1 MQLQVDQQLFWKL
14 ECVPTQRQKQS
25 IVPLIFLVSGYM
37 NIIEIGYEMSKIP
50 HSTACYS
57 TWNLFLKRKL
67 AVPDGL
73 LVSLV

>member
-14 ECVPTQRQKQS
+14 EYVPTQREEQS

-37 NIIEIGYEMSKIP
+37 NIIEIGYEMIKIP
-50 HSTACYS
+50 HSSACYS
-57 TWNLFLKRKL
+57 TRKAILKSKL
-67 AVPDGL
+67 VVPDGL